1 MPGMKVTLDAAMRAR
16 DVSRPHAEHEDQAVA
31 GEPQPARARDQSQD
45 TRDTRGAQPAGSA
58 AADTAPAPA
67 AGGAA
72 RGAPKGRPPRRRR
85 RRR

>member
-1 MPGMKVTLDAAMRAR
+1 MPGMKVTLDSAMRAR

-31 GEPQPARARDQSQD
+31 TEPQSARARDQGQDTRD

-58 AADTAPAPA
+58 AADTAPGAA
-67 AGGAA
+67 AG
-72 RGAPKGRPPRRRR
+72 GAPKGRSPRRRR